1 MKKILPIILAG
12 VLACNPEDVTQKI
25 NISGNGEIQVG
36 FTSLVQSIDEGE
48 QQDVYLA
55 FSKTTTTNGYV
66 SVAYTSENGAIDED
80 FSISPSPTDDVL
92 KLDFTEG
99 VDSVSFSIETNADD
113 AYESKEIQFT
123 ILEASEN
130 ILFDSQAEYTL
141 IVNDTTDNSIPNDEL
156 LTVVTW
162 NVEHFPLV
170 GTTTVNTVRDLILA
184 MDADVIA
191 FQEIDDTD
199 AFESLDAALT
209 DWEGQWYDVRY
220 GIELAYLYKTSEITS
235 ISSLTAIYPDESDP
249 FPRQP
254 VLTTI
259 THKNGLEVTLIDLHL
274 KCCSEGELRRQDA
287 SDLLKTYMD
296 ENMSNENVIILG
308 DYNDD
313 ILSGSPFSNFIADSD
328 NYMFTDMDIAKG
340 SSSFWSYPSWPS
352 HLDHIMITNELF
364 DNFTTVETL
373 RLDLSLSNYFT
384 SVSDHR
390 PVAASF
396 KN

>member
-1 MKKILPIILAG
+1 MKKLLLFIFAG
-12 VLACNPEDVTQKI
+12 IAACNPEDVTQKI
-25 NISGNGEIQVG
+25 DISGNGDIKVG

-48 QQDVYLA
+48 QQDVYLS
-55 FSKTTTTNGYV
+55 FSKTTTASGFIEIVYASDNATFDVDFMVTPSPVDGV
-66 SVAYTSENGAIDED
+66 VRLDFSENA
-80 FSISPSPTDDVL
+80 
-92 KLDFTEG
+92 
-99 VDSVSFSIETNADD
+99 DSVSFTVETSAND
-113 AYESKEIQFT
+113 EHENKEIQFT
-123 ILEASEN
+123 ILDTSEN
-130 ILFDSQAEYTL
+130 IIFDSQDSYTL
-141 IVNDTTDNSIPNDEL
+141 AVQDTTDSSIPDDEL

-162 NVEHFPLV
+162 NVEYFPLD
-170 GTTTVNTVRDLILA
+170 GTTTVNAVRDIILA

-220 GIELAYLYKTSEITS
+220 GIELAYLYKTSEINS
-235 ISSLTAIYPDESDP
+235 ISSLSAIFPDDSEP

-274 KCCSEGELRRQDA
+274 KCCDDGELRRKDA
-287 SDLLKTYMD
+287 SELLKTYMD
-296 ENMSNENVIILG
+296 ENMVDENVIVLG

-313 ILSGSPFSNFIADSD
+313 ILSGSPFSNFIADAD
-328 NYMFTDMDIAKG
+328 NYMFTDMDIANG
-340 SSSFWSYPSWPS
+340 SSSYWSYPSWPS

-364 DNFTTVETL
+364 DNFLESETL
-373 RLDLSLSNYFT
+373 RLDLTLSNYLT

-390 PVAASF
+390 PVAATF